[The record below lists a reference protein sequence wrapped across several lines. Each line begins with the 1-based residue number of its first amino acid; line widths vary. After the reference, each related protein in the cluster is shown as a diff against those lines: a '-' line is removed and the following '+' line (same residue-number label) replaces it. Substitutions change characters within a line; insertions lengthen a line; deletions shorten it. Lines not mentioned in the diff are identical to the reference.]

1 MKLTLRRLV
10 VALVVG
16 GALAVVGNYHLLAQQ
31 TTRTVLLKTD
41 LVGISGY
48 ELQMVRVDRGPGE
61 IGAKHPH
68 RGTECFYVIEGA
80 GVLDKEGQPPAHI
93 KAGEAHCVP
102 PPWGGLNSAAR
113 QPSWQCQAFKCAR
126 NGAHSDSMTD

>member
-102 PPWGGLNSAAR
+102 PGTVMASRNASTSDPYKVLAIIISPKGAR
-113 QPSWQCQAFKCAR
+113 PPKP
-126 NGAHSDSMTD
+126 

>member
-31 TTRTVLLKTD
+31 RTRTVLLKTD

-48 ELQMVRVDRGPGE
+48 ELQMVRVDRGPGD

-68 RGTECFYVIEGA
+68 PGTECFYVIEGTM
-80 GVLDKEGQPPAHI
+80 VLDKEGQSPVNI
-93 KAGEAHCVP
+93 KPGEAHCALPGTVMASRNASTSDPYKVLTIRISPKGARP
-102 PPWGGLNSAAR
+102 PKP
-113 QPSWQCQAFKCAR
+113 
-126 NGAHSDSMTD
+126 